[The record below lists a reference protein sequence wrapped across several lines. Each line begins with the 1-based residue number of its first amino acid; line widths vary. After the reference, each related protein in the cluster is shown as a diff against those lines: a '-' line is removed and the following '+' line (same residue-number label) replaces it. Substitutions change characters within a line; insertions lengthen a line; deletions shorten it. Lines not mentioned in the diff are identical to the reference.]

1 MFVTHTVYRVLRVTA
16 PQRLAQA
23 SKRCMGVPGGHACA
37 VPLSRRCI
45 GDEPPPTHASPQ
57 AALDLATRDVVATIL
72 EQCQPSFY
80 FRSLQ
85 RLRLSWTTATD
96 KVLYLGGAA
105 STGGC
110 GLEQRMPMAPY
121 IKPSYGRL
129 APDPSV
135 HRCRFV
141 ACRRCQM
148 TRPAEVQPELAR
160 GSAPVRRA
168 RVSAVAPESGEPRP
182 ERRRRRGT

>member
-121 IKPSYGRL
+121 KAIIRQARSGSVRSPLSVCRMSSVSDD
-129 APDPSV
+129 AP
-135 HRCRFV
+135 
-141 ACRRCQM
+141 RRGPAGA
-148 TRPAEVQPELAR
+148 RPGL
-160 GSAPVRRA
+160 RA
-168 RVSAVAPESGEPRP
+168 RAPRAGVGCRSGVR
-182 ERRRRRGT
+182 